1 MDALFPG
8 TAVATVRL
16 LRRLGHE
23 VEFPEDQTCC
33 GQIHFNTGYRGEA
46 RRLALRFLRVFE
58 ASEVVVAPSA
68 SCVAMVREQYRELVG
83 EAAEGREA
91 RWVAGLRSVPGTG
104 EGEALGALAARTYEL
119 SEFLVGVLG
128 VEDVGAVFPHR
139 VALHPTCHSIRGI
152 RVGDA
157 PLRLLRAVRGLELVD
172 LPNAESCCGF
182 GGTFSVKN
190 PHTSLAMMDDKIRDV
205 LESGAEVLTAV
216 DDSCL
221 MHLAGGLHRKG
232 LLGTG
237 PQSEQ
242 APGGA
247 AGGGASPGRAA
258 GGGEAPGRH
267 PGRNLRLMHL
277 AEILAAGEGDG
288 MPRGGRRS
296 SMEEGLP

>member
-1 MDALFPG
+1 
-8 TAVATVRL
+8 
-16 LRRLGHE
+16 
-23 VEFPEDQTCC
+23 
-33 GQIHFNTGYRGEA
+33 
-46 RRLALRFLRVFE
+46 
-58 ASEVVVAPSA
+58 
-68 SCVAMVREQYRELVG
+68 
-83 EAAEGREA
+83 
-91 RWVAGLRSVPGTG
+91 
-104 EGEALGALAARTYEL
+104 
-119 SEFLVGVLG
+119 
-128 VEDVGAVFPHR
+128 
-139 VALHPTCHSIRGI
+139 
-152 RVGDA
+152 VGDA

-232 LLGTG
+232 LL
-237 PQSEQ
+237 
-242 APGGA
+242 ARGA
-247 AGGGASPGRAA
+247 GWEGHG
-258 GGGEAPGRH
+258 
-267 PGRNLRLMHL
+267 LRLMHL